1 MDLSPSE
8 QQKELIALEES
19 LWKDETRFDT
29 VYMENILHPD
39 FFEFGRS
46 GRIYERSH
54 TIYVP
59 RSDINAIFPL
69 KDLTFHQVSQDTIL
83 ITYKSRVQYETLEI
97 GNRSSLWVKIDGVWK
112 LRFHQ

>member
-1 MDLSPSE
+1 MTLSPT
-8 QQKELIALEES
+8 QQQELIILEES
-19 LWKDETRFDT
+19 LWKDDTRFDT
-29 VYMENILHPD
+29 FYMEKILHPD

-54 TIYVP
+54 TIYVA

-69 KDLTFHQVSQDTIL
+69 KSLAFHEVSKDTIL
-83 ITYKSRVQYETLEI
+83 ITYKSQVQYETLEI
-97 GNRSSLWVKIDGVWK
+97 ANRSSLWVKINGIWK